1 MDEHK
6 IVGTQDTAFKTK
18 DGQMMEGKTVYTEQS
33 IPPGRGAG
41 YRTDKFF
48 LSAAKLAALDFQPS
62 VGDTVQVLYN
72 RWGRVQTIRLV
83 DVIDI
88 G

>member
-1 MDEHK
+1 MDEQK
-6 IVGTQDTAFKTK
+6 IVGMQDTAFKTK
-18 DGQMMEGKTVYTEQS
+18 EGQVMEGATVHTEQS
-33 IPPGRGAG
+33 FPPGRGTG
-41 YRTDKFF
+41 CRTDHFF
-48 LSAAKLAALDFQPS
+48 LSTAKLAALDFKPS